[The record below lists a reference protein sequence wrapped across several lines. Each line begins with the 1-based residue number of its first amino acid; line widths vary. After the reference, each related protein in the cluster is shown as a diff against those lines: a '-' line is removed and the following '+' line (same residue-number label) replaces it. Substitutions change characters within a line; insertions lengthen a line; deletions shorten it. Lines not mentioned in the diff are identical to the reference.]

1 MIVSVP
7 AATATALTCKC
18 PLAYCAAVADAFQ
31 ALAAPAR
38 RAILDA
44 LKERERQTLFE
55 LTGRL
60 IMNHGLE
67 LSRQAVSQHL
77 DVLEEAGLVLAV
89 REGRHKYLSFEPAP
103 LEGLLDRWLK

>member
-1 MIVSVP
+1 M
-7 AATATALTCKC
+7 TCKHS
-18 PLAYCAAVADAFQ
+18 LAYCLLVADVFQ

-44 LKERERQTLFE
+44 LSQRERQTLFE

-60 IMNHGLE
+60 IMDHGLE

-77 DVLEEAGLVLAV
+77 EVLEEAGLVIAS
-89 REGRHKYLSFEPAP
+89 REGRHKYLSFDPGP
-103 LEGLLDRWLK
+103 LHGLLDRWLS